1 MSTDYQSQLQ
11 KVESDIQSLEA
22 VKADLKQKIKEQ
34 TRSEKSKQY
43 RRVLEDIKQLIPE
56 FRKHGYELTVQEPD
70 DMFYMMSV
78 TLKERESGCTFIYE
92 TLSGFDDSIRVLPI
106 LQSILRTSCR
116 PLDTVVVIAQRVYEV
131 YEFQEDTVQNP
142 FEIDYSGNG
151 DSENGHFELSF
162 VYHGSYHGLSRDINV
177 AMTFAIEDGQPII
190 LTVDTD
196 LSELSENTELTTIEI
211 PNFPYDLDVSVSS
224 RYQNVD
230 AYANVQLS
238 HFEMIDSK
246 KPNLEGTVVDT
257 VRDFSRA
264 AEELTVTQH

>member
-43 RRVLEDIKQLIPE
+43 RQVLEDIKQLIPE
-56 FRKHGYELTVQEPD
+56 FHKHGYELTIGEPD
-70 DMFYMMSV
+70 DMFYMMNV
-78 TLKERESGCTFIYE
+78 ALKERESGCTFIYE
-92 TLSGFDDSIRVLPI
+92 ALSGFDNAIRALPI

-116 PLDTVVVIAQRVYEV
+116 ALDTVVVIAQRVYEV
-131 YEFQEDTVQNP
+131 YEFQEDTVQKP

-151 DSENGHFELSF
+151 DSESGHFELSF

-177 AMTFAIEDGQPII
+177 TMTFATEDGQPFI
-190 LTVDTD
+190 LTVNA
-196 LSELSENTELTTIEI
+196 ELSESTKMTVIKV
-211 PNFPYDLDVSVSS
+211 PNFPYKFGVSVTN

-230 AYANVQLS
+230 AFSRVTLS
-238 HFEMIDSK
+238 HYETLDPK
-246 KPNLEGTVVDT
+246 KPNLEGTVVNT
-257 VRDFSRA
+257 IRDFSRA